1 MPFAATWM
9 DLDIIILSKPDRE
22 TKILY
27 DSTYIWNLKYATNKL
42 IYKTEMYKTQ
52 IYGYMELI
60 QYLIIVHGK
69 NMKKN
74 INNLII
80 LLYTKNK
87 HNTANQL
94 CFNKIH
100 KFTHTYK
107 VFGISIDGF

>member
-1 MPFAATWM
+1 MLGRNIHECCLEVKEGKS
-9 DLDIIILSKPDRE
+9 DENKHHEI
-22 TKILY
+22 
-27 DSTYIWNLKYATNKL
+27 TYIWNLKYDTNKL